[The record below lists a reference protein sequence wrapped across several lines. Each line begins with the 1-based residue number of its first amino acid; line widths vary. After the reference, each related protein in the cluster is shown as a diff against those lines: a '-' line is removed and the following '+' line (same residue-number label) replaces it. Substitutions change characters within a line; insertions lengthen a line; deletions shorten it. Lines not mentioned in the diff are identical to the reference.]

1 MPSTNRRA
9 RGAGLAGELQRA
21 LAQEELFLEYQ
32 PIFRIDTGH
41 IEGVEALV
49 RWMHPERGRLP
60 PGAFIPVA
68 NETGLIKELGY
79 YVLRKGLADFAR
91 LRQRN
96 GSRHSFWL
104 SVNVSPVQLLSDDF
118 ACHVGTVLREMG
130 ASGDELVLEVTE
142 DVLTPSISKVGEKG
156 EQLPIIGL
164 SRRTC

>member
-1 MPSTNRRA
+1 MPAQTKGWG
-9 RGAGLAGELQRA
+9 RGAGLAEELQRA

-49 RWMHPERGRLP
+49 RWAHPERGRLP

-79 YVLRKGLADFAR
+79 YVLQKGLADFAR

-104 SVNVSPVQLLSDDF
+104 SVNVSPVQLLSDI
-118 ACHVGTVLREMG
+118 LRAVSARSFVRWAHLAM
-130 ASGDELVLEVTE
+130 SSSLR
-142 DVLTPSISKVGEKG
+142 
-156 EQLPIIGL
+156 